1 MKLITIIAN
10 RLAWLLPTV
19 LGLVAITFL
28 ITHVVPSDPAAL
40 VAGDGATEE
49 QVAVLRTELGYD
61 RPLHEQFYS
70 YMGSLA
76 EGDLGTSLYTG
87 RDIVS
92 DLNQRLKA
100 TVELT
105 LVAMFITVLVG
116 IPLGVAS
123 ALRRNKPF
131 DHAVRILTVSGL
143 AIASF
148 WLAMMLQ
155 LLFAMSLDWL
165 PLNGRVDGFPPRG
178 GTGFLIIDTINAG
191 RFDQLSN
198 VLAHMVLPVAT
209 LAIPATAT
217 VVRFVRAG
225 VLEAMQ
231 KNFVLYETA
240 MGFPQSVIT
249 WKYILRNA
257 LISTVTQV
265 GLIFGIMLAGAVVV
279 ETVFDW
285 PGIGSYAY
293 KAIVL
298 SDYNAIMA
306 FTLWAGVIFIVVNM
320 LVDVLHTVID
330 PRT

>member
-1 MKLITIIAN
+1 MKLVAIIAN
-10 RLAWLLPTV
+10 RLAWLVPTV
-19 LGLVAITFL
+19 AGLVAITFL

-40 VAGDGATEE
+40 AAGDAATEE
-49 QVAVLRTELGYD
+49 QIAALRVQLGYD

-70 YMGSLA
+70 YVSDLA
-76 EGDLGTSLYTG
+76 RGNLGTSLYTG
-87 RDIVS
+87 RDIAS
-92 DLNQRLKA
+92 DLNIRLKA
-100 TVELT
+100 TIELT
-105 LVAMFITVLVG
+105 LVAMLITVLVG
-116 IPLGVAS
+116 IPLGVTS
-123 ALRRNKPF
+123 ALRRNQPF
-131 DHAVRILTVSGL
+131 DHVVRIMTVSGL

-155 LLFAMSLDWL
+155 LLFAMSLDWF

-178 GTGFLIIDTINAG
+178 GTGYFIIDTIMAG
-191 RFDQLSN
+191 RFDHLGS

-231 KNFVLYETA
+231 KNFVLYENA

-285 PGIGSYAY
+285 PGIGGYAY
-293 KAIVL
+293 NAIVL

-306 FTLWAGVIFIVVNM
+306 FTIWAGVIFIIVNM
-320 LVDVLHTVID
+320 LVDVLHAIID
-330 PRT
+330 PRA